1 MERIHALLH
10 ASSLPKSLWG
20 EAACHVV
27 WLMNRTQTKS
37 VKGKIHF
44 EVAFGKKP
52 DLSEVREW
60 GEKVWVRIEGGNKLG
75 GRVHE
80 GRWMGISE
88 DSKGVRVYWPTTKTV
103 TTKRNIYHDKT
114 SLSVSHLEGEEWD
127 GFVETKTDNPLPKD
141 EPILPPASTETPTPD
156 VPDPSND
163 QKPINTPSETDE
175 DQPDVDICPKQV

>member
-1 MERIHALLH
+1 MLH

-20 EAACHVV
+20 EVARHVV
-27 WLMNRTQTKS
+27 WLMNHTPMKS
-37 VKGKIHF
+37 VKGKTPF
-44 EVAFGKKP
+44 DVAFGKKP
-52 DLSEVREW
+52 DLSEVQEW

-80 GRWMGISE
+80 GRWMCISE
-88 DSKGVRVYWPTTKTV
+88 DSKGVRVYWPTTKMV
-103 TTKRNIYHDKT
+103 TTERNIYYDKT

-163 QKPINTPSETDE
+163 QKPIDTPSETDE
-175 DQPDVDICPKQV
+175 DQPDVNIWPK